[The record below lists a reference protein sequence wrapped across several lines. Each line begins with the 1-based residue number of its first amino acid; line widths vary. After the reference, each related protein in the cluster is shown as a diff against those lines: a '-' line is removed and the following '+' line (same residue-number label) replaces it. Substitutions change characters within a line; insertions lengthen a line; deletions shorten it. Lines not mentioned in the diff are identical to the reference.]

1 MSQQYSP
8 SQSEVWGQYTTV
20 SLQRPFSSQTM
31 EPAYSQSGIPNENPI
46 CSGSPI
52 GKSCAWKVPR
62 EQREAPFRIENKS
75 LAQRHGRVQDTLTWH
90 CQPDA
95 ANFYFSPEAAQGLPH
110 LLCRQKFY
118 FFQAILLLFQLK
130 QPMAAA
136 TSYFL
141 RMLLLQFLDFVLME
155 GISRMSTVLEV
166 FQELRCISLG
176 CFWFL
181 GLVPR
186 PAGIF
191 FCQCFLSAFAH
202 CSQLAF
208 TAAPVTILNQL
219 QKKIQ
224 APQPYSY

>member
-1 MSQQYSP
+1 
-8 SQSEVWGQYTTV
+8 
-20 SLQRPFSSQTM
+20 
-31 EPAYSQSGIPNENPI
+31 
-46 CSGSPI
+46 
-52 GKSCAWKVPR
+52 
-62 EQREAPFRIENKS
+62 
-75 LAQRHGRVQDTLTWH
+75 
-90 CQPDA
+90 
-95 ANFYFSPEAAQGLPH
+95 
-110 LLCRQKFY
+110 
-118 FFQAILLLFQLK
+118 
-130 QPMAAA
+130 MAAA

-208 TAAPVTILNQL
+208 TAAPVTILN
-219 QKKIQ
+219 
-224 APQPYSY
+224 